1 MKNAFYYFTMAAL
14 LAAITAFTSC
24 QMRPSTLE
32 EQEAQAK
39 VDSAKQDLKEAH
51 EMAKA
56 EDWEA
61 FKAQSEV
68 KIRMN
73 ELSIAELKDRMTMSQ
88 RKDDALYIDKINKL
102 EKQNEALKSKIKTHD
117 VTQDR
122 KENWEDFKKEF
133 NHDVEELG
141 QALKDLTVNNEK

>member
-51 EMAKA
+51 EMANA

>member
-1 MKNAFYYFTMAAL
+1 MKKAFNSITIVAVFIAL
-14 LAAITAFTSC
+14 TALAGC

-39 VDSAKQDLKEAH
+39 VDSAKQDLKAAH
-51 EMAKA
+51 ETANA

-61 FKAQSEV
+61 FKAQSEA

-73 ELSIAELKDRMTMSQ
+73 ELSIADLKDRMTMSK
-88 RKDDALYIDKINKL
+88 RTDDALYIEKINKL
-102 EKQNEALKSKIKTHD
+102 EKQNEALKAKIKTHD
-117 VTQDR
+117 VTTDR
-122 KENWEDFKKEF
+122 KENWEAFKKEF
-133 NHDVEELG
+133 NHDVDELG